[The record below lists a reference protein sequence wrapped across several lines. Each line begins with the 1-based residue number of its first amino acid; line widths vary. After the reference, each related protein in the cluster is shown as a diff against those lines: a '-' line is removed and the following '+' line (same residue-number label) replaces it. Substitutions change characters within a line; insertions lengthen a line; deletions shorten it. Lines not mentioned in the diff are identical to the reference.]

1 MVIQLSIFLG
11 VCYLSIS
18 EQIVGKHT
26 AILFADKQPSI
37 YFSMFLKIT
46 VSLYNC
52 VCHVSHFSILA
63 PSLHGLL
70 YESVV
75 IHANMWH
82 ICFPYSGVEVKHLVV
97 IAIHIIQ
104 KHQLGTTPCTFSLKG
119 DIQIH
124 DTPNKHP
131 PYKVYMGLII
141 KGYHP

>member
-82 ICFPYSGVEVKHLVV
+82 ICFPYSGVEVN
-97 IAIHIIQ
+97 
-104 KHQLGTTPCTFSLKG
+104 T
-119 DIQIH
+119 
-124 DTPNKHP
+124 
-131 PYKVYMGLII
+131 
-141 KGYHP
+141 